1 MSRSNRPVELDL
13 LEGELTDEEISSIQN
28 DVKNNSNESGDNSTG
43 NVDIL
48 GIIKTLHNFAKQEDK
63 SGAVTEVVYFISEK
77 SGIPFGVPVPLG
89 YGFSLIIASVND
101 YKEILYK
108 KDIQNESMIEALHW
122 LTYKGAIFKASV
134 IFGTLSV
141 MDCYLTINGNALQII
156 RRLPEALAFADSA
169 ANTVTKITSKTN
181 VSLIAVKLLFKLIR
195 KDCSVLDEMSCF
207 YSEVPKLIQKK
218 MKRKE
223 SKGSDGLYEINA
235 FFDNTDYSDTA
246 STADLEQNVVKA
258 EQSVEKQDTLEP
270 IVKEKEEFVLE
281 VGEDLDDEDD

>member
-1 MSRSNRPVELDL
+1 MSMNTRLIESELL
-13 LEGELTDEEISSIQN
+13 SGELTDEELSSIQ
-28 DVKNNSNESGDNSTG
+28 DTVEDTSNELGDSGSK
-43 NVDIL
+43 NVDII
-48 GIIKTLHNFAKQEDK
+48 GVIKTLHNFAKQEDK
-63 SGAVTEVVYFISEK
+63 SGAVTEVISFISEK

-108 KDIQNESMIEALHW
+108 KDIQNELMIEALHW
-122 LTYKGAIFKASV
+122 LTDKGAILKASV

-207 YSEVPKLIQKK
+207 YSEVPKLVQKK

-223 SKGSDGLYEINA
+223 SKCSDGLYEINA

-246 STADLEQNVVKA
+246 SIADLEQNVVKA
-258 EQSVEKQDTLEP
+258 EQSVEKRDTIEP